1 MEIREN
7 IANTVNRILQERNK
21 TITELSADIDIP
33 RSSLENYSKGVSN
46 LRADT
51 IELLADKLG
60 LTPAE
65 LVSDLSETPEWMQAK
80 MVLFAAHD
88 ISGLSP
94 EKQES
99 GIHAFLQLV
108 SIFSAEEIDH
118 YE

>member
-21 TITELSADIDIP
+21 TLSELSEDIDIP
-33 RSSLENYSKGVSN
+33 RSSLENYAKGMSN

-65 LVSDLSETPEWMQAK
+65 LISNISERPEWQQAK
-80 MVLFAAHD
+80 AVLSAAHE
-88 ISGLSP
+88 IGGLSL

-99 GIHAFLQLV
+99 GIQAFLQLV
-108 SIFSAEEIDH
+108 SIFAAEEVTH
-118 YE
+118 HG

>member
-21 TITELSADIDIP
+21 TLSELSDEIDIP
-33 RSSLENYSKGVSN
+33 RSSLENYAKGMSN

-51 IELLADKLG
+51 IEILADKLG

-65 LVSDLSETPEWMQAK
+65 LISNISEKPEWQQAK
-80 MVLFAAHD
+80 AVLLAAHE
-88 ISGLSP
+88 ISGLSM

-99 GIHAFLQLV
+99 GIQAFLKLV
-108 SIFSAEEIDH
+108 SIFSEEEVDQS
-118 YE
+118 